1 MVQSITTWGRQ
12 LYFSSELSRAA
23 YFLLPLKSI
32 SSAGYTRT
40 PAKLGSNGNHANH
53 YTAEVTT
60 PQIVLQVLVKQ
71 ETISWGT

>member
-12 LYFSSELSRAA
+12 LYFSSKLSRAA

-32 SSAGYTRT
+32 SSAGYK
-40 PAKLGSNGNHANH
+40 PVKLGSNGKHANH